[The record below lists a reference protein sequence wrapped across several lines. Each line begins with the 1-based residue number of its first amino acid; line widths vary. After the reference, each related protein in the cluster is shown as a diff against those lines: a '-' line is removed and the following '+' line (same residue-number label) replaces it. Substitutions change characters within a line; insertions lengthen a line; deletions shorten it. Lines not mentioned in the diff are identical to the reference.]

1 MVSIFFSN
9 YFILVYLYISGLI
22 FLKFLFKEK
31 KNLNHIEAFFFGYI
45 LLSFLSLFFNFFAPL
60 NKLNN
65 TIILLLLII
74 LFFFTFKKN
83 FSKKI
88 FYLSIVIAFTSTILL
103 YKSNIFRPDAGLYHF
118 PFIKILNEEKI
129 IFGLSNLHFRFGHI
143 SITQYLSAHLNNY
156 ITNENAITIPHSILA
171 SAFII
176 YLFTE
181 IKKNKKF
188 GFYFFFIFFSFLFS
202 IFYLKRYSEYG
213 NDAPG
218 FIFSI
223 LTIISYLKYKNFYKQ
238 KRYLYLTCFFA
249 TYAFFI
255 KSFLII
261 IFLIPFFAID
271 FKKLKEF
278 LFNRSVAVL
287 LLIISL
293 WFTKNIVN
301 TGCMLYPIPQ
311 LCIKKLIWTDIAKTE
326 YYNLAGESAS
336 KGYLDKIKYYPEKE
350 YPKNFNDEIN
360 DYKNFNQKFNWLP
373 VWTKYHLYVIF
384 NKISIFL
391 LLMFFYLIFYNFILI
406 KKCKKIHKSNMI
418 IKHKVLFFI
427 SFLGLFLW
435 FLKFPLFRYGAVF
448 IYLVIFFILILF
460 IKELYFN
467 KKIFNIHTNL
477 AIFLYFIAIISINS
491 LRIIKNINND
501 NWPNIYKMGE
511 EVIYR
516 EIILNKKTSYNKAN
530 SECMY
535 GRSLCTNENIRI
547 NFYETN
553 GYKFFTKI

>member
-1 MVSIFFSN
+1 MIAIFFSN
-9 YFILVYLYISGLI
+9 YFILFYLYISGLI

-31 KNLNHIEAFFFGYI
+31 KIHNHIESFFLGFI
-45 LLSFLSLFFNFFAPL
+45 LLSFLPLFFNFFAPL

-65 TIILLLLII
+65 TIILFILII
-74 LFFFTFKKN
+74 LFLFNFKKIV
-83 FSKKI
+83 SKKI
-88 FYLSIVIAFTSTILL
+88 IYLSIIIAFTSTILL
-103 YKSNIFRPDAGLYHF
+103 YKSNIFRPDAGLYHI

-129 IFGLSNLHFRFGHI
+129 IFGLSNIHFRFGHI

-156 ITNENAITIPHSILA
+156 ITNENAINIPHSILA

-181 IKKNKKF
+181 IKNNKKF
-188 GFYFFFIFFSFLFS
+188 SFYFFFIFFSFLFS

-238 KRYLYLTCFFA
+238 KRYFYLACFFA

-255 KSFLII
+255 KSFFII

-278 LFNRSVAVL
+278 LYSRSVIVL

-293 WFTKNIVN
+293 WFTKNIIN
-301 TGCMLYPIPQ
+301 TGCLLYPVPQ
-311 LCIKKLIWTDIAKTE
+311 LCIKNLIWTDIDRTE

-336 KGYLDKIKYYPEKE
+336 KGYLDKLKYYPEKE
-350 YPKNFNDEIN
+350 YPKNFYDEIN
-360 DYKNFNQKFNWLP
+360 AYKNFNQKFNWLP
-373 VWTKYHLYVIF
+373 IWAKYHLDVIF

-391 LLMFFYLIFYNFILI
+391 LLIVFYLIFYKLILI
-406 KKCKKIHKSNMI
+406 KKCKKIHRSNI
-418 IKHKVLFFI
+418 IIEYKVLFFI
-427 SFLGLFLW
+427 SFLGLSLW
-435 FLKFPLFRYGAVF
+435 FLKFPLFRYGVVF
-448 IYLVIFFILILF
+448 IYLAIALFLISF

-477 AIFLYFIAIISINS
+477 AIILYFIVIISFNS
-491 LRIIKNINND
+491 FRIIKNINND

-511 EVIYR
+511 EVVYT
-516 EIILNKKTSYNKAN
+516 EIILDKKKSYYKAN

-535 GRSLCTNENIRI
+535 GKTLCTNENVKI
-547 NFYETN
+547 NFYEKN